1 MTTEIVET
9 NPMRALRIGKVVVN
23 MSVGASGD
31 PLDHAMTIMEQL
43 TQQKPC
49 QRVAKQTIRSWE
61 IRRREPIACMVTL
74 RRDKAE
80 VFLEKAL
87 QAVGRKI
94 NSKSFD
100 KFGNFAFGI
109 REHIDI
115 PGVKYDPQ
123 LGITGMDVLVTVE
136 RSGYSIDKKKRG
148 SSKVGHKHLI
158 TPEETKKF
166 VSSKLGVKVGS
177 INE

>member
-49 QRVAKQTIRSWE
+49 QRIAKQTIRSWE
-61 IRRREPIACMVTL
+61 IRRREPIACLVTL
-74 RRDKAE
+74 RGSKAE
-80 VFLEKAL
+80 SFLEKAL
-87 QAVGRKI
+87 QAIGKKI
-94 NSKSFD
+94 KSKSFD

-115 PGVKYDPQ
+115 PGVKYDPT
-123 LGITGMDVLVTVE
+123 LGITGMDVLVTIE
-136 RSGYSIDKKKRG
+136 RPGFSIDKKKHAN
-148 SSKVGHKHLI
+148 SKIGHKHLV

-166 VSSKLGVKVGS
+166 VIEKLGIEVVS
-177 INE
+177 TNE